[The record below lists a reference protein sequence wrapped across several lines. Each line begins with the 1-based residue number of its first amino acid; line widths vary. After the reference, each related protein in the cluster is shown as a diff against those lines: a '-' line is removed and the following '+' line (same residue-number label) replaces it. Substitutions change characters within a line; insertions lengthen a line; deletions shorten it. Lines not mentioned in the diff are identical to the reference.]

1 MPNPERRPDPGVARI
16 AQAMDADNGGGK
28 PPPGAPNH
36 RDAVKTDKESQ
47 LSKGVALDI
56 ISILR
61 DELNKIGC
69 RLKNYYVDFT
79 ASGFDIADLEIDV
92 KDQQRVIDIV
102 KEAEPEVR
110 HEFSKNPTKYA
121 YMAANIEIARRV
133 KEELGLDY
141 RAYAGQKTG
150 KILVSVNEP
159 KEEMPLPPSQEAGL
173 PAELI
178 AGVEEP
184 LQHDPNVEGY
194 GPGEEMELPPGM
206 GPEAAP
212 GEGGGPDELEAM
224 GLGPSKPKTAEEE
237 INEMPVEQ
245 SEEEG
250 EELPEEEKKKLRPGI
265 EY

>member
-28 PPPGAPNH
+28 PPPGAEGH

-56 ISILR
+56 ITIVR
-61 DELNKIGC
+61 DELNKNGC

-79 ASGFDIADLEIDV
+79 ASGFDIADIEIDV

-159 KEEMPLPPSQEAGL
+159 KEEMPLPPSQEPGL

-184 LQHDPNVEGY
+184 PAHDDSIEGY
-194 GPGEEMELPPGM
+194 GPGDEMELPPGL
-206 GPEAAP
+206 GV
-212 GEGGGPDELEAM
+212 GGGGPDELESM
-224 GLGPSKPKTAEEE
+224 GLGPSEPKTGEQE
-237 INEMPVEQ
+237 IEEMPVEKT
-245 SEEEG
+245 EEEKA
-250 EELPEEEKKKLRPGI
+250 EEEKKRMRPGM
-265 EY
+265 EF

>member
-1 MPNPERRPDPGVARI
+1 MPNPERNPIQQI
-16 AQAMDADNGGGK
+16 ANAMDDGSGK
-28 PPPGAPNH
+28 PPAGHPNH
-36 RDAVKTDKESQ
+36 RDAVKSDNLSQ
-47 LSKGVALDI
+47 LSKGIALDI
-56 ISILR
+56 VSIMR
-61 DELNKIGC
+61 DELNKLGC

-79 ASGFDIADLEIDV
+79 ASGFDIADIEIDV
-92 KDQQRVIDIV
+92 KDQQRVIDVV

-110 HEFSKNPTKYA
+110 HEFAKSPTKYA

-184 LQHDPNVEGY
+184 PAHDDSVEGY
-194 GPGEEMELPPGM
+194 APGEEMELPPGL
-206 GPEAAP
+206 GV
-212 GEGGGPDELEAM
+212 GGGGPDELEEL
-224 GLGPSKPKTAEEE
+224 GLGPSEPGKTGEEE
-237 INEMPVEQ
+237 IAELPIEQ
-245 SEEEG
+245 SEDEEDL
-250 EELPEEEKKKLRPGI
+250 ENKPPRPGI